1 MKRILIGL
9 VLMTL
14 LFSTGCAVV
23 SPTPTDEV
31 KPTEESENGMPSE
44 PGIQMSSL
52 QREMAPEVTD
62 AQIQALAEGNTAFA
76 LDFYA
81 QIRDEDGNI
90 IYSPFSISVALAMTM
105 AGSAGTT
112 ENAMMDGLRM
122 SLPADM
128 VYPAYDALLLDIL
141 NSEASDSEEMEGS
154 PFTLNIANSIW
165 GQSGFNFKEPFL
177 NTLAQ
182 YFGAGIYTVDYVQ
195 APEAARQAIN
205 GWVADETMDKIKDL
219 IPEGAIDQLTRLVL
233 ANAIYFN
240 GSWYYPFNESGTIA
254 APFNLL
260 DGSQTDVDMMSL
272 TGEHLMYAAGDGY
285 QVVQL
290 PYMSNDFV
298 MTLIVPDLGN
308 FDAIEGGLTAD
319 TYAEMSQGLEYKL
332 VDLQM
337 PKFDFESTLNAND
350 VLIAL
355 GMGEAFDPGTADF
368 SGMTDEDRLFIS
380 DVLHKATITV
390 DENGT
395 EAAAATAVIMKLT
408 GAMPEDALSLVL
420 DRPFMFF
427 IEHQPTG
434 SILFMGRVVE
444 P

>member
-1 MKRILIGL
+1 MKRMAIGF
-9 VLMTL
+9 VLLTL
-14 LFSTGCAVV
+14 LFSTGCAALN
-23 SPTPTDEV
+23 PMATDETTPTDE
-31 KPTEESENGMPSE
+31 TETDTPAE

-52 QREMAPEVTD
+52 ERELAPVVTD
-62 AQIQALAEGNTAFA
+62 AQVQALAEGNTTFA
-76 LDFYA
+76 LDFYN

-105 AGSAGTT
+105 AGSAGST
-112 ENAMMDGLRM
+112 ETAMLDALRM
-122 SLPADM
+122 GLPAEM
-128 VYPAYDALLLDIL
+128 VYPAYDALLLGIED
-141 NSEASDSEEMEGS
+141 SEAASSDDIEGS

-165 GQSGFNFKEPFL
+165 GQSGFSFKEPFL
-177 NTLAQ
+177 NILAQ
-182 YFGAGIYTVDYVQ
+182 YFGAGLYTVDYVQ
-195 APEAARQAIN
+195 APEAAREAIN
-205 GWVADETMDKIKDL
+205 GWVEDETMDKIKDL

-233 ANAIYFN
+233 ANAIYFK
-240 GSWYYPFNESGTIA
+240 GSWYYPFNEAGTMA
-254 APFNLL
+254 APFDLL
-260 DGSQTDVDMMSL
+260 DGSQAEVDMMAMA
-272 TGEHLMYAAGDGY
+272 GEHLMYAKGNGY

-308 FDAIEGGLTAD
+308 FEAFESGLTTD
-319 TYAEMSQGLEYKL
+319 SYTEIVQEMEYKL

-337 PKFDFESTLNAND
+337 PKFDFESSINAND

-355 GMGEAFDPGTADF
+355 GMGEAFDSGLADF

-408 GAMPEDALSLVL
+408 AAMPEDALSLVV

-427 IEHQPTG
+427 IEHQPTS

>member
-1 MKRILIGL
+1 MRKIIVGV

-14 LFSTGCAVV
+14 LLSTGCTVL
-23 SPTPTDEV
+23 SPTERSSEETDV
-31 KPTEESENGMPSE
+31 VVPSE
-44 PGIQMSSL
+44 PGMQMSSVE
-52 QREMAPEVTD
+52 RVTSPEVTD
-62 AQIQALAEGNTAFA
+62 AQTQTLAGDNTAFA
-76 LDFYA
+76 LDFYN
-81 QIRDEDGNI
+81 QVRSGDGNI
-90 IYSPFSISVALAMTM
+90 IYSPFSISLALAMTM
-105 AGSAGTT
+105 AGAEGDT
-112 ENAMMDGLRM
+112 EDAMLNALRM

-128 VYPAYDALLLDIL
+128 VYPAYDALLLAIQ
-141 NSEASDSEEMEGS
+141 NSEESASEDMDGS

-165 GQSGFNFKEPFL
+165 GQSGYDFKEPFL

-182 YFGAGIYTVDYVQ
+182 YFGAGIYTVDYMQ
-195 APEAARQAIN
+195 DPEGAREAIN
-205 GWVADETMDKIKDL
+205 GWVEDETMDKIKDL

-240 GSWYYPFNESGTIA
+240 GSWYYPFNEGATA
-254 APFNLL
+254 KAEFNLL
-260 DGSQTDVDMMSL
+260 DGSQSEVDMMSL
-272 TGEHLMYAAGDGY
+272 TGEHLMYAKGNGY

-290 PYMSNDFV
+290 PYMSSDFV
-298 MTLIVPDLGN
+298 MTIIVPDNGD
-308 FDAIEGGLTAD
+308 FDLIENDLTAES
-319 TYAEMSQGLEYKL
+319 YAEMLQGLEYKL

-337 PKFDFESTLNAND
+337 PKYDFETSLNVND
-350 VLIAL
+350 ALIAL
-355 GMGEAFDPGTADF
+355 GMGEAFDPGQADF
-368 SGMTDEDRLFIS
+368 SGMTDEDKLVIS

-408 GAMPEDALSLVL
+408 AAMPEDALSLVM